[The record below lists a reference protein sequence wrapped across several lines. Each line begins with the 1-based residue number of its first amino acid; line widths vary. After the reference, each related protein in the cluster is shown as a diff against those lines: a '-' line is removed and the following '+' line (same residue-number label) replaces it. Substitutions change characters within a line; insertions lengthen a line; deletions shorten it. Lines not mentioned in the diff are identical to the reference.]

1 MSNIM
6 LFLLTVFKKFQ
17 TVDDCWLPN
26 ARKPCDIGLE
36 VSLAI
41 LQKEYSS
48 DSVQF
53 LDFLVLD
60 KASFFK
66 FAHSFR
72 EIFTAKNH
80 KYL

>member
-6 LFLLTVFKKFQ
+6 LFLLTVFKKCQ
-17 TVDDCWLPN
+17 TVDCCLPN
-26 ARKPCDIGLE
+26 ARKSCDIGLK

-41 LQKEYSS
+41 LQKKYSS

-72 EIFTAKNH
+72 EIFTAKNR